1 MPLTYW
7 SSTAPIALPS
17 FKTTIV
23 TVILRGISKALIYT
37 LGSQLPLAS
46 KIAHNVLR
54 ALCQVDSANA
64 EFYQHRHDSLVQHI
78 DSIDGEIRQIL
89 RPLAHR
95 TFMIYHPALGY
106 FARDYGLQQVA
117 VEQDGR
123 EPSADRMQQLI
134 LQAQR
139 NNVQVIFIQEEHAGR
154 AARRIA
160 ESTGARIVSIAPLS
174 VEWDKQML
182 HIARTLV
189 QPPQ

>member
-1 MPLTYW
+1 M
-7 SSTAPIALPS
+7 IAWL
-17 FKTTIV
+17 
-23 TVILRGISKALIYT
+23 
-37 LGSQLPLAS
+37 
-46 KIAHNVLR
+46 
-54 ALCQVDSANA
+54 
-64 EFYQHRHDSLVQHI
+64 QHI

-95 TFMIYHPALGY
+95 TFIIYHPALGY

-139 NNVQVIFIQEEHAGR
+139 DNVQVVFIQEEHAGR

-160 ESTGARIVSIAPLS
+160 ESTGARIVSIAPTFCRVGQTNAPHRS
-174 VEWDKQML
+174 N
-182 HIARTLV
+182 LV